1 MTQYNFIAEV
11 PSSNGR
17 RNYTIK
23 VDGSGLFSCNCPS
36 WIFNQ
41 RGNRTCKHIDAL
53 RTDGMTLDG
62 KGKIITAVET
72 TVSKVRG
79 SGSGSTFTG
88 TGWKNKQ
95 KIRIMCKNYPE
106 QCDGCTMRF
115 LCWTQREAELDINQL
130 REAGIYK
137 DR

>member
-11 PSSNGR
+11 PSSSGR
-17 RNYTIK
+17 KNYTIK

-62 KGKIITAVET
+62 KGKIITAVQT
-72 TVSKVRG
+72 TPSKVRG
-79 SGSGSTFTG
+79 
-88 TGWKNKQ
+88 WKSEQ
-95 KIRIMCKNYPE
+95 KIRIMCKNYPD
-106 QCDGCTMRF
+106 QCDACTMRF